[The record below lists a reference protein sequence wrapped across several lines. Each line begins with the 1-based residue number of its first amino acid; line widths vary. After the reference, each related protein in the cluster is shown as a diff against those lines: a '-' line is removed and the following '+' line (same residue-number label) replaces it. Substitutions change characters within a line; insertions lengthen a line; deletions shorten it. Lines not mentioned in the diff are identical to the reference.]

1 MREVVIDAELI
12 SITSILKFTISRQ
25 NKALISIWFQD
36 LNHLKLI
43 RTNCKWHKFKMEGS
57 ILYLSLFFPTPL
69 NFRRSL
75 ATFYIPSPTLHSIAI
90 LHDECKG
97 MLWLCSPPRNA
108 LLMINMHF
116 SAFSTLE
123 ISTLL
128 LSDTAL
134 LWKPTYLPL
143 GQLKVDQQN

>member
-1 MREVVIDAELI
+1 
-12 SITSILKFTISRQ
+12 
-25 NKALISIWFQD
+25 
-36 LNHLKLI
+36 
-43 RTNCKWHKFKMEGS
+43 MEGS

-143 GQLKVDQQN
+143 GQLKVDQQNNLQRNLGLGSLAILHPNKEPHPNFKCALLFFFHS